1 MRILDEQ
8 DNEIQESDVDF
19 EKGHLEQDWYCI
31 AHHPEVPSS
40 GPITHFETQFYFDD
54 GTDVWLKEDE
64 YKVDVK
70 ADTYI
75 FNDDKL
81 NSKTVVGID
90 GRQVEDQP
98 YIEGQRE
105 WFENEEI
112 LRYKL
117 YTEGELQLIEA
128 RKKQQEAEAEERDA
142 KDAEYKNLLS
152 SMDDVILAVA
162 DNESSSSELEDK
174 VDDII
179 LALADLI
186 GE

>member
-19 EKGHLEQDWYCI
+19 SKGHLEQDWYCI
-31 AHHPEVPSS
+31 AHHPEIPSS
-40 GPITHFETQFYFDD
+40 GPITHFETLFKFDD
-54 GTDVWLKEDE
+54 GTSVWLKNDE
-64 YKVDVK
+64 YKVDPK
-70 ADTYI
+70 TDTYT
-75 FNDDKL
+75 FNDDEL
-81 NSKTVVGID
+81 NGKTIVGMD

-98 YIEGQRE
+98 YIEGQHE

-128 RKKQQEAEAEERDA
+128 RANQRKTESEERER
-142 KDAEYKNLLS
+142 KNTEYNGLLS
-152 SMDDVILAVA
+152 SMDDVLLVMAEGEGSTS
-162 DNESSSSELEDK
+162 DLENQIN
-174 VDDII
+174 DIN
-179 LALADLI
+179 LVLADLI